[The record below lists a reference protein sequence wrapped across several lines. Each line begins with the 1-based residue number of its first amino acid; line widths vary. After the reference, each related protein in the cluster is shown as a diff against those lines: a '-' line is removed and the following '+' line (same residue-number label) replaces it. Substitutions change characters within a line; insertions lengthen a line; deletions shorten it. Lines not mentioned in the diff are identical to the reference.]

1 MQQLILGIGNAIY
14 WVIEP
19 YLKPDRGTWN
29 EMTKI
34 ERAHSMK
41 NFVSFTTERPN
52 LLRVKREETV

>member
-19 YLKPDRGTWN
+19 YLKPDKGSFN

-34 ERAHSMK
+34 ESAHPMK
-41 NFVSFTTERPN
+41 NFVSITTERPN
-52 LLRVKREETV
+52 LLWIKRDETV